1 MHIAEGVLSAPVL
14 IAGAAAAAAGIA
26 VGLKRLD
33 ESRLMTAGLVGA
45 AFFIASLIHVPIGV
59 SSAHLLLCGLVGV
72 MLGVSAYP
80 VIFTA
85 LLLQGVLF
93 EFGGLTVLG
102 VNTTTMGTGALAA
115 GMLFHALV
123 HPGVSRRR
131 LMIAGALAGAAG
143 VLIAALMTACALA
156 FSSEGFVASATALLA
171 AHVPI
176 MAAEAVITA
185 LVVDM
190 IARTYPELLHL
201 GEVKRGPCEHIKNR
215 SRSACAFA
223 LCGCERTPREYFCLD

>member
-80 VIFTA
+80 VI
-85 LLLQGVLF
+85 LQRFCCRECSL
-93 EFGGLTVLG
+93 
-102 VNTTTMGTGALAA
+102 N
-115 GMLFHALV
+115 
-123 HPGVSRRR
+123 
-131 LMIAGALAGAAG
+131 LAGSPCSASTQLRWEPAHWLQACFSMRWFTLAYRAG
-143 VLIAALMTACALA
+143 
-156 FSSEGFVASATALLA
+156 
-171 AHVPI
+171 
-176 MAAEAVITA
+176 
-185 LVVDM
+185 D
-190 IARTYPELLHL
+190 
-201 GEVKRGPCEHIKNR
+201 
-215 SRSACAFA
+215 
-223 LCGCERTPREYFCLD
+223 

>member
-14 IAGAAAAAAGIA
+14 IAGAAAAAAGIV

-123 HPGVSRRR
+123 HPGVSRR

-156 FSSEGFVASATALLA
+156 FSSEGFVVSAAALLA

-201 GEVKRGPCEHIKNR
+201 GE
-215 SRSACAFA
+215 
-223 LCGCERTPREYFCLD
+223 ERPL

>member
-14 IAGAAAAAAGIA
+14 ITGAAAAAAGIA

-131 LMIAGALAGAAG
+131 
-143 VLIAALMTACALA
+143 
-156 FSSEGFVASATALLA
+156 
-171 AHVPI
+171 
-176 MAAEAVITA
+176 
-185 LVVDM
+185 
-190 IARTYPELLHL
+190 
-201 GEVKRGPCEHIKNR
+201 
-215 SRSACAFA
+215 
-223 LCGCERTPREYFCLD
+223 

>member
-59 SSAHLLLCGLVGV
+59 SSAHLLLC
-72 MLGVSAYP
+72 
-80 VIFTA
+80 
-85 LLLQGVLF
+85 
-93 EFGGLTVLG
+93 GLTVLG

-156 FSSEGFVASATALLA
+156 FSSEGFVASAAALLA

-201 GEVKRGPCEHIKNR
+201 GE
-215 SRSACAFA
+215 
-223 LCGCERTPREYFCLD
+223 ERPL

>member
-14 IAGAAAAAAGIA
+14 ITGAAAAAAGIA

-93 EFGGLTVLG
+93 EFGGLAVLG
-102 VNTTTMGTGALAA
+102 VNTTTMGTGASKLPAAAPVSTQMTQPAAPPKKDSAAAAMSEAELEAVFSRVLDKKLAPVYRELA
-115 GMLFHALV
+115 LSHDKTPGIPEIVGGMGWLIGLGGITAWA
-123 HPGVSRRR
+123 RRR
-131 LMIAGALAGAAG
+131 
-143 VLIAALMTACALA
+143 
-156 FSSEGFVASATALLA
+156 
-171 AHVPI
+171 
-176 MAAEAVITA
+176 
-185 LVVDM
+185 
-190 IARTYPELLHL
+190 
-201 GEVKRGPCEHIKNR
+201 R
-215 SRSACAFA
+215 S
-223 LCGCERTPREYFCLD
+223 

>member
-131 LMIAGALAGAAG
+131 LMIAGALAGAA
-143 VLIAALMTACALA
+143 A
-156 FSSEGFVASATALLA
+156 FNCGTDDRLRIGILERRFRCFGNSA
-171 AHVPI
+171 
-176 MAAEAVITA
+176 
-185 LVVDM
+185 
-190 IARTYPELLHL
+190 
-201 GEVKRGPCEHIKNR
+201 PCGTRPHYGGGSRDYR
-215 SRSACAFA
+215 SCGRYDRSN
-223 LCGCERTPREYFCLD
+223 LS

>member
-102 VNTTTMGTGALAA
+102 VNTTTMGTGAL
-115 GMLFHALV
+115 V

-201 GEVKRGPCEHIKNR
+201 GE
-215 SRSACAFA
+215 A
-223 LCGCERTPREYFCLD
+223 TPL

>member
-93 EFGGLTVLG
+93 EFG
-102 VNTTTMGTGALAA
+102 
-115 GMLFHALV
+115 MLFHALV

-156 FSSEGFVASATALLA
+156 LSSEGFVASAAALLA

-201 GEVKRGPCEHIKNR
+201 GE
-215 SRSACAFA
+215 
-223 LCGCERTPREYFCLD
+223 ERPL

>member
-14 IAGAAAAAAGIA
+14 IAGVAAAAAGIA

-102 VNTTTMGTGALAA
+102 VNTATMGTGALAA
-115 GMLFHALV
+115 GIFPCV
-123 HPGVSRRR
+123 GSPGRVAPAIDDCWRFSGRSRRLNCGTDDR
-131 LMIAGALAGAAG
+131 LRLS
-143 VLIAALMTACALA
+143 LI
-156 FSSEGFVASATALLA
+156 
-171 AHVPI
+171 
-176 MAAEAVITA
+176 
-185 LVVDM
+185 
-190 IARTYPELLHL
+190 
-201 GEVKRGPCEHIKNR
+201 HI
-215 SRSACAFA
+215 
-223 LCGCERTPREYFCLD
+223 

>member
-1 MHIAEGVLSAPVL
+1 
-14 IAGAAAAAAGIA
+14 
-26 VGLKRLD
+26 
-33 ESRLMTAGLVGA
+33 
-45 AFFIASLIHVPIGV
+45 
-59 SSAHLLLCGLVGV
+59 
-72 MLGVSAYP
+72 
-80 VIFTA
+80 
-85 LLLQGVLF
+85 
-93 EFGGLTVLG
+93 
-102 VNTTTMGTGALAA
+102 

-201 GEVKRGPCEHIKNR
+201 GE
-215 SRSACAFA
+215 
-223 LCGCERTPREYFCLD
+223 ERPL

>member
-115 GMLFHALV
+115 GMLFHA
-123 HPGVSRRR
+123 GVSRRR

-156 FSSEGFVASATALLA
+156 FSSEGFVASAAALLA

-201 GEVKRGPCEHIKNR
+201 GE
-215 SRSACAFA
+215 
-223 LCGCERTPREYFCLD
+223 ERPL

>member
-1 MHIAEGVLSAPVL
+1 
-14 IAGAAAAAAGIA
+14 
-26 VGLKRLD
+26 
-33 ESRLMTAGLVGA
+33 
-45 AFFIASLIHVPIGV
+45 
-59 SSAHLLLCGLVGV
+59 

-131 LMIAGALAGAAG
+131 LMIAGALAA
-143 VLIAALMTACALA
+143 
-156 FSSEGFVASATALLA
+156 ALLA

-201 GEVKRGPCEHIKNR
+201 GE
-215 SRSACAFA
+215 
-223 LCGCERTPREYFCLD
+223 ERPL

>member
-1 MHIAEGVLSAPVL
+1 
-14 IAGAAAAAAGIA
+14 
-26 VGLKRLD
+26 
-33 ESRLMTAGLVGA
+33 MTAGLVGA

-176 MAAEAVITA
+176 MAEAVITA

-201 GEVKRGPCEHIKNR
+201 GE
-215 SRSACAFA
+215 
-223 LCGCERTPREYFCLD
+223 ERPL

>member
-14 IAGAAAAAAGIA
+14 ITGAAAAAAGIA

-93 EFGGLTVLG
+93 EFGGLAVLG
-102 VNTTTMGTGALAA
+102 VNTTTMGTGALA
-115 GMLFHALV
+115 
-123 HPGVSRRR
+123 
-131 LMIAGALAGAAG
+131 
-143 VLIAALMTACALA
+143 
-156 FSSEGFVASATALLA
+156 FSSEGFVASAAALLA

-201 GEVKRGPCEHIKNR
+201 GE
-215 SRSACAFA
+215 
-223 LCGCERTPREYFCLD
+223 ERPL

>member
-14 IAGAAAAAAGIA
+14 IAGAAVAAAGIA

-102 VNTTTMGTGALAA
+102 VNTATMGTGALTA
-115 GMLFHALV
+115 GMLFPCVGSPRRVA
-123 HPGVSRRR
+123 PAIDDCWRFSGRSRRLNCGTDDR
-131 LMIAGALAGAAG
+131 LRIGIFERRFRCFGS
-143 VLIAALMTACALA
+143 CA
-156 FSSEGFVASATALLA
+156 
-171 AHVPI
+171 
-176 MAAEAVITA
+176 
-185 LVVDM
+185 
-190 IARTYPELLHL
+190 
-201 GEVKRGPCEHIKNR
+201 PCGTRPHHGGGSRDYR
-215 SRSACAFA
+215 SGGRYDRSN
-223 LCGCERTPREYFCLD
+223 LS

>member
-14 IAGAAAAAAGIA
+14 ITGAAAAGIV

-123 HPGVSRRR
+123 HRVAPAIDDCWRFSGRSRRFNCGTDDR
-131 LMIAGALAGAAG
+131 LRIGILERRFRCFGG
-143 VLIAALMTACALA
+143 CA
-156 FSSEGFVASATALLA
+156 
-171 AHVPI
+171 
-176 MAAEAVITA
+176 
-185 LVVDM
+185 
-190 IARTYPELLHL
+190 
-201 GEVKRGPCEHIKNR
+201 PCGTRPHYGGGSRDYR
-215 SRSACAFA
+215 SCGRYDRSN
-223 LCGCERTPREYFCLD
+223 LS

>member
-72 MLGVSAYP
+72 MLGVSASP

-93 EFGGLTVLG
+93 E
-102 VNTTTMGTGALAA
+102 LAA

-156 FSSEGFVASATALLA
+156 FSSEGFVASAAALLA

-201 GEVKRGPCEHIKNR
+201 GE
-215 SRSACAFA
+215 
-223 LCGCERTPREYFCLD
+223 ERPL

>member
-14 IAGAAAAAAGIA
+14 IAGAAAAGIA

-93 EFGGLTVLG
+93 EFPCVGS
-102 VNTTTMGTGALAA
+102 
-115 GMLFHALV
+115 
-123 HPGVSRRR
+123 PGRVAPAIDDCWRFSGRSRRLNCGTDDR
-131 LMIAGALAGAAG
+131 LRIGIFERRFRCFGS
-143 VLIAALMTACALA
+143 CA
-156 FSSEGFVASATALLA
+156 
-171 AHVPI
+171 
-176 MAAEAVITA
+176 
-185 LVVDM
+185 
-190 IARTYPELLHL
+190 
-201 GEVKRGPCEHIKNR
+201 PCGTRPHHGGGSRDYR
-215 SRSACAFA
+215 S
-223 LCGCERTPREYFCLD
+223 CG

>member
-85 LLLQGVLF
+85 LLLQECSL
-93 EFGGLTVLG
+93 
-102 VNTTTMGTGALAA
+102 N
-115 GMLFHALV
+115 
-123 HPGVSRRR
+123 
-131 LMIAGALAGAAG
+131 LAGSPCSASTQLRWGPAHWLQACFSMRWFTLACRAG
-143 VLIAALMTACALA
+143 
-156 FSSEGFVASATALLA
+156 
-171 AHVPI
+171 
-176 MAAEAVITA
+176 
-185 LVVDM
+185 D
-190 IARTYPELLHL
+190 
-201 GEVKRGPCEHIKNR
+201 
-215 SRSACAFA
+215 
-223 LCGCERTPREYFCLD
+223 

>member
-123 HPGVSRRR
+123 HLGVSRRR

-143 VLIAALMTACALA
+143 VLIAALMTALA
-156 FSSEGFVASATALLA
+156 FSSEGFVASAAALLA

-201 GEVKRGPCEHIKNR
+201 GE
-215 SRSACAFA
+215 
-223 LCGCERTPREYFCLD
+223 ERPL